1 MKNINV
7 LYTCKFSNETE
18 WYWIETEW
26 YWNETEWYWNETNWY
41 WNETGWCW
49 NETHLYID
57 LEVLTVLSIDI
68 CIDHSGDGT
77 RENPSRG
84 VPWVEE

>member
-7 LYTCKFSNETE
+7 LYTCKSWNETE

-26 YWNETEWYWNETNWY
+26 CWNETEWY

-57 LEVLTVLSIDI
+57 LEVLTVLSIDV

-77 RENPSRG
+77 RENPRRG